1 MRFRLALTV
10 VSMLGLAGTS
20 ATANAQSLI
29 DRHEKARRIANGGEG
44 GRDFPEV
51 DAAHRRLDI
60 SRATH
65 VVVMD
70 LDPEEVVGEI
80 AGTAPADPDFPAV
93 GAEG

>member
-1 MRFRLALTV
+1 MRLRLALTV

-20 ATANAQSLI
+20 ATANAQPPI
-29 DRHEKARRIANGGEG
+29 DGHGKARKIAICGEG
-44 GRDFPEV
+44 GRDFPEF

-65 VVVMD
+65 VVAMD
-70 LDPEEVVGEI
+70 PDSEEVVGEI
-80 AGTAPADPDFPAV
+80 AGIPPADSDFPAP